1 MHDPSLGL
9 AILAIA
15 LGAPLLL
22 GLAGLLRER
31 RGGGPTPP
39 HWDWRLTLQSALVY
53 AIAFN
58 LTFFIQ
64 ELFLVVPKA
73 LTPGLDP
80 ILYHNNHRWSGA
92 HPLEYLFQGTGA
104 LAILLSGLGF
114 AWLLRSGRPRSGN
127 GRMLAFWMAYHGLFQ
142 SLPQVASAPLSPGT
156 DVALAFDYLGLSGAT
171 RLALAFAAL
180 GAMAIAG
187 LWLTRH
193 LLGLA
198 RSEAEIATPRA
209 RTRFALR
216 LATLPAFAAIPLI
229 ILYRVP
235 RELIE
240 VIAPPIAVT
249 LVGIL
254 WLQCGAWRAAG
265 ARPAGSAPTGAI
277 LTPLLIAIAI
287 LAVFQLVLRP
297 GIPF

>member
-1 MHDPSLGL
+1 MHNAPLGL
-9 AILAIA
+9 TIFAIA

-22 GLAGLLRER
+22 GLAGLATR
-31 RGGGPTPP
+31 RRAGGPTPP
-39 HWDWRLTLQSALVY
+39 RWDWRLSLQSGLVY

-73 LTPGLDP
+73 LTPGLEP
-80 ILYHNNHRWSGA
+80 ILYHNNHRWSGE

-104 LAILLSGLGF
+104 LAILLSGLFF
-114 AWLLRSGRPRSGN
+114 AWLLRGGGPRSGN
-127 GRMLAFWMAYHGLFQ
+127 GRLFVFWMAYHGLFQ
-142 SLPQVASAPLSPGT
+142 SLLQVASVPLSPGT
-156 DVALAFDYLGLSGAT
+156 DVALAFDFFGLGAGART
-171 RLALAFAAL
+171 GLAFVAL
-180 GAMAIAG
+180 GAMAVAG
-187 LWLTRH
+187 LWLTRP

-198 RSEAEIATPRA
+198 RSEAEIATQRA
-209 RTRFALR
+209 RSRFALR

-249 LVGIL
+249 LVGLL

-265 ARPAGSAPTGAI
+265 ARPAGAAPSGAI
-277 LTPLLIAIAI
+277 LAPLLAAIAI
-287 LAVFQLVLRP
+287 LAIFQLVLRP